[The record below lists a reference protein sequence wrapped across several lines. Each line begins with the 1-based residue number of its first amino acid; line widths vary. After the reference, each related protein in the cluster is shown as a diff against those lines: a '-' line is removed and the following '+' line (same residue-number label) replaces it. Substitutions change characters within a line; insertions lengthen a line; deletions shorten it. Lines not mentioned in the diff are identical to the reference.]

1 LTSEARYEPRWP
13 LATAIAPLSLWIL
26 ILTAP
31 MWTGAFLG
39 GPLSDQY
46 MTGWAFRHWG
56 AEQWKALGHVPL
68 WNPEIF
74 GGLPFVGAMH
84 GDIFYPTAWLRL
96 VLPTTL
102 AMNLGFA
109 VHYVLAGVL
118 VYVLLRM
125 LAVSWTGSVAG
136 GLVYQLSG
144 VIGSYVSPG
153 HDGKLFVTTLLPVAL
168 IGLLL
173 GFRKHRY
180 EGFAILALAVGLGV
194 VSPQHQMLYYM
205 LVASGIFA
213 LYLAF
218 GDADRPPRK
227 AATLKL
233 AAALAAVVVGLGI
246 GMIQLLPFF
255 AYLPFSPRAETIGG
269 YARATSYAIPWAHVP
284 ELFLSRFAGSTGEG
298 TYWGPNGIKLHSE
311 YLGLPAL
318 GLAALGAATR
328 ERRRLILWLG
338 GIAVLFLLVALG
350 GSTPFYRLWY
360 AVMPYMKQVRASGMA
375 LYIVCLVVAIFAA
388 FGVERLERRDA
399 KGWPTWWMA
408 VGGVVAFLGLV
419 GVVGA
424 VADSMAQSLEMAT
437 GRPAAQAARA
447 AQGAIRLGVVSGGGA
462 LAATGL
468 IGWAW
473 GRGRLK
479 PAAAGLLL
487 LATVSADLWWNARP
501 FWRYTNDYDQL
512 HQPDGVTERV
522 LEAGA
527 PLRVLHDLPPASGAP
542 AVYDGAALMSL
553 GIPQLLGH
561 HGVEI
566 HRFNEL
572 LGGQFAWPNAL
583 SPAIWDLYAVD
594 FIVLP
599 SGMTG
604 LDSIPRFTRVLTGEP
619 TASGTAA
626 DLFRRAER
634 APYARLVPAAVTIED
649 EPAAEA
655 LARGQVA
662 LDRLLLLPPDDAHQ
676 PAPVDT
682 LPPATG
688 VAVAFDHW
696 EPGAMRMRL
705 TPRAPRDGYLL
716 VSENW
721 YPDWRATVD
730 GVETDVL
737 RGNVSLITV
746 PVPEGATEVELRFV
760 SDDYRR
766 GKLLTWIGIV
776 VTVIGLVVP
785 PALRRRRRD

>member
-1 LTSEARYEPRWP
+1 MTSEARYEPRWP
-13 LATAIAPLSLWIL
+13 LVTALAPLSLWIV
-26 ILTAP
+26 ILTLP

-46 MTGWAFRHWG
+46 VTGWAYRHWG

-109 VHYVLAGVL
+109 VHYLLAGIF

-125 LAVSWTGSVAG
+125 LSVSWTGSVAG

-173 GFRKHRY
+173 GFRKNRY

-194 VSPQHQMLYYM
+194 LSPQHQMLYYM

-213 LYLAF
+213 VYLAF
-218 GDADRPPRK
+218 GDQERPTVK
-227 AATLKL
+227 AGTVKL
-233 AAALAAVVVGLGI
+233 AGALAAVVVGMGI

-255 AYLPFSPRAETIGG
+255 AYLPYSPRAETIGG

-284 ELFLSRFAGSTGEG
+284 ELFLSRFAGYSADG

-311 YLGLPAL
+311 YLGLAAV
-318 GLAALGAATR
+318 GLAALGAVSR
-328 ERRRLILWLG
+328 ERRRIVLWLG
-338 GIAVLFLLVALG
+338 GIALLFLLVALG

-360 AVMPYMKQVRASGMA
+360 AVMPFMKQVRAPGMA
-375 LYIVCLVVAIFAA
+375 LYVGCLVVAVFAA

-408 VGGVVAFLGLV
+408 VGVVIAFLGLV

-424 VADSMAQSLEMAT
+424 VADSMAHGLEMSS
-437 GRPAAQAARA
+437 GRPVAEAARA
-447 AQGAIRLGVVSGGGA
+447 AQDSIRLGAVSAGVA
-462 LAATGL
+462 LAATGAVA
-468 IGWAW
+468 WAW
-473 GRGRLK
+473 VGGKLK

-487 LATVSADLWWNARP
+487 LATVSGDLFLNARP
-501 FWRYTNDYDQL
+501 FWRYTQDYDRL
-512 HQPDGVTERV
+512 HEPDAVTERV
-522 LEAGA
+522 LEAGL
-527 PLRVLHDLPPASGAP
+527 PLRVLDDLPPQTGVP
-542 AVYDGAALMSL
+542 PVYDGAALMSL

-572 LGGQFAWPNAL
+572 LGGQFSWSNAL
-583 SPAIWDLYAVD
+583 NPAMLDLYGVE
-594 FIVLP
+594 FVVLP
-599 SGMTG
+599 SGIAG
-604 LDSIPRFTRVLTGEP
+604 EAPIPGFARVLAEQS
-619 TASGTAA
+619 TAAGTAA
-626 DLFRRAER
+626 DLFQRVER
-634 APYARLVPAAVTIED
+634 APYARLVPAAVTVD
-649 EPAAEA
+649 DGPAAEA

-662 LDRLLLLPPDDAHQ
+662 LERLLLLPPDAAPQ
-676 PAPVDT
+676 AAPVDT
-682 LPPATG
+682 LPPPTG
-688 VAVAFDHW
+688 VDVAFAHW
-696 EPGAMRMRL
+696 EPGAMRMQL
-705 TPRAPRDGYLL
+705 TPAAPRDAYVL

-721 YPDWRATVD
+721 YPDWTAAVD
-730 GVETDVL
+730 GVEAPVV
-737 RGNVSLITV
+737 RGNVSLIAI
-746 PVPEGATEVELRFV
+746 PVPAGAREVELRFV

-766 GKLLTWIGIV
+766 GKLLTWIGV
-776 VTVIGLVVP
+776 VLTAVGLVLP
-785 PALRRRRRD
+785 PGLRRRRV